1 LFEELGGH
9 PYDVNFLTVTVG
21 KVCANAYEGNT
32 LELACNKN
40 QVISEIKFANF
51 GLPKGECESFQK
63 GNCESSEAL
72 SVIKA
77 VMCHAMP
84 LNFFSVPLGKMVP
97 KRMIK
102 KCLILLVF
110 LLTFFFFSLQQ
121 CIGKDKC
128 SIQVSEKTLGPT
140 RCRVAENRRLA
151 VEAVCDINVSGEG
164 RKH

>member
-1 LFEELGGH
+1 
-9 PYDVNFLTVTVG
+9 
-21 KVCANAYEGNT
+21 
-32 LELACNKN
+32 
-40 QVISEIKFANF
+40 
-51 GLPKGECESFQK
+51 
-63 GNCESSEAL
+63 
-72 SVIKA
+72 
-77 VMCHAMP
+77 
-84 LNFFSVPLGKMVP
+84 MVP

-128 SIQVSEKTLGPT
+128 SIQVSERTVGPT

-151 VEAVCDINVSGEG
+151 VEAVCDIKVGGEG